1 MSKIIDKTEWKIL
14 HELIKWSN
22 NYSASSQTIIT
33 AGGTQIIGA
42 PIYISIN
49 PISTK
54 QPKEQLHNNYT
65 MYTTHVLLSDHM
77 MTKETR
83 SAMLFLVENM
93 VKLGNNKTYGN
104 EEKN

>member
-1 MSKIIDKTEWKIL
+1 M
-14 HELIKWSN
+14 
-22 NYSASSQTIIT
+22 
-33 AGGTQIIGA
+33 IIGA

-65 MYTTHVLLSDHM
+65 MYTTHVLLFDHM

-83 SAMLFLVENM
+83 SAMLLLVENM